1 MYNIIRV
8 IMIWVKFMEKR
19 YNIEETIIKIHDYY
33 YNKIMLEHYNDVPAD
48 VINSIDSIT
57 LMNGHNNITKTKY
70 ITLVND
76 IMSKNMDILDE
87 INEISKLTEMFF
99 EIRDDLN
106 FYSVDILKEM
116 LNKYDGEYKI

>member
-87 INEISKLTEMFF
+87 INEVSKLTEMFF
-99 EIRDDLN
+99 EISDDLN